1 MGVISDDGLAAPFDA
16 DGKSYPPAGDL
27 IPVLRSF
34 YLAYDIGDP
43 TPSDHQIL
51 SIETMVGGHSEV
63 IDTILNFQ
71 PANITDGRL
80 FPALQDQ
87 DPGGEQF
94 YYKMSHSTLARAGV
108 RRYQIQQVGNVG
120 EVVRKLPSH
129 IFQQGPISP
138 ALPGPFAAL
147 VGFRLFFQGR
157 DNQVDRVGIW
167 FDDDDLHVAFNTQHG
182 FGDTYSF
189 LVDFV
194 VIHPSVGTNVSHGTE
209 SGSAKGGERVEH
221 PIPRRHHEL
230 LTGWDFAFTN
240 GRHNLRDIGVDRQ
253 GDNIVV
259 FFADRNADDEFNWA
273 VQWAQISPQVFA

>member
-1 MGVISDDGLAAPFDA
+1 MGVIFDDGFAAPFDA
-16 DGKSYPPAGDL
+16 DGQSYPPAGDR

-34 YLAYDIGDP
+34 YLGYDIGS

-71 PANITDGRL
+71 PANIPDGRL

-157 DNQVDRVGIW
+157 DNQVDRVRHMVRRRRPSRC
-167 FDDDDLHVAFNTQHG
+167 LQHPAW
-182 FGDTYSF
+182 
-189 LVDFV
+189 
-194 VIHPSVGTNVSHGTE
+194 I
-209 SGSAKGGERVEH
+209 
-221 PIPRRHHEL
+221 RRHVL
-230 LTGWDFAFTN
+230 LPCRLR
-240 GRHNLRDIGVDRQ
+240 RHTSLDRDERL
-253 GDNIVV
+253 
-259 FFADRNADDEFNWA
+259 AWHRERL
-273 VQWAQISPQVFA
+273 S